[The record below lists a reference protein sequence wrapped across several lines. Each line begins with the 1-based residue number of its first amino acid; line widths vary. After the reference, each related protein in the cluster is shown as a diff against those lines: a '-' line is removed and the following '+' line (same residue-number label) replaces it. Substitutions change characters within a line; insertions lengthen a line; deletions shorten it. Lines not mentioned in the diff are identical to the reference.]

1 MKERIKSF
9 SRQISGTIKN
19 NTAEITISIL
29 CFVSASLIR
38 ENVITTNKLY
48 PFVFPLF
55 FVLSYLLNKWFSQ
68 GTWRILYYI
77 SPLLVFP
84 FFCIDVSDWVF
95 SIEYSVA
102 LTIAALML
110 LIRNWISDNKSFT
123 FQETCYFTHLLQ
135 AALLSG
141 CAYFLLISIYYS
153 VTYIFNI
160 FPQSEYNVSSYLSM
174 ICFIIG
180 MPCLF
185 LTFNNRQE
193 TLSTQ
198 EKKSAL
204 EILTNYILSPAILIY
219 TIILYIYFTT
229 IFFSWSLPKGGI
241 AYMVFAFTLITVLA
255 KALQPFLHKQIYNWY
270 YRHYSLISIPAQLM
284 FWIGVLYRVQ
294 QYGFTTARVYLVI
307 CGSIMSIT
315 LLLFLSSKTGRYLYV
330 TALSIILLASFTY
343 IPGIT
348 AKNIGIESQQK
359 RVSVLSRN
367 LDLLGENGKLKNIS
381 ETNSDSLLYDPQYTQ
396 LYEAF
401 LYVQHEK
408 GKDFVQKKYGTNLL
422 PEPQERYKDSAYDFV
437 SLPLLDGKTKKI
449 DISMY
454 RSLYPINLSDSCE
467 DISVDTSGKKL
478 LIKDKNDVLLNISFE
493 ELQTSLLQKSGL
505 TKNSTKKRFLQQEN
519 ILTNYETDSLYISF
533 GRIIFDMK
541 TDLTISNLQI
551 DYILRK

>member
-123 FQETCYFTHLLQ
+123 FQATCYFTHLLQ

-141 CAYFLLISIYYS
+141 CAYFLLIGIYYS

-198 EKKSAL
+198 EKKICSGNTYKL
-204 EILTNYILSPAILIY
+204 Y
-219 TIILYIYFTT
+219 TI
-229 IFFSWSLPKGGI
+229 
-241 AYMVFAFTLITVLA
+241 
-255 KALQPFLHKQIYNWY
+255 
-270 YRHYSLISIPAQLM
+270 
-284 FWIGVLYRVQ
+284 
-294 QYGFTTARVYLVI
+294 
-307 CGSIMSIT
+307 
-315 LLLFLSSKTGRYLYV
+315 
-330 TALSIILLASFTY
+330 
-343 IPGIT
+343 
-348 AKNIGIESQQK
+348 
-359 RVSVLSRN
+359 
-367 LDLLGENGKLKNIS
+367 
-381 ETNSDSLLYDPQYTQ
+381 
-396 LYEAF
+396 
-401 LYVQHEK
+401 
-408 GKDFVQKKYGTNLL
+408 
-422 PEPQERYKDSAYDFV
+422 
-437 SLPLLDGKTKKI
+437 
-449 DISMY
+449 
-454 RSLYPINLSDSCE
+454 SC
-467 DISVDTSGKKL
+467 DTH
-478 LIKDKNDVLLNISFE
+478 IHDH
-493 ELQTSLLQKSGL
+493 T
-505 TKNSTKKRFLQQEN
+505 
-519 ILTNYETDSLYISF
+519 
-533 GRIIFDMK
+533 
-541 TDLTISNLQI
+541 
-551 DYILRK
+551 YILRLFSFRGAYLKAELHIWYSLLR